1 MGENLTKPDGN
12 FRQRYLSL
20 NQVQNLINHIKDMRD
35 KLLVKILY
43 ETGCSLGELVNIKV
57 SDIEGNH
64 INILDPNTKK
74 SRSSRISQKLGKEL
88 ALFIKGNN
96 LPKDSSLIFTKNS
109 ANISEKRVRQLLQN
123 YAQELGYG
131 KINPQMLRY
140 YHIAHAYSEGVLI
153 ENISSQLGIKKLRIF
168 QILSE
173 LNIEPK
179 QNLYDN
185 FFENLEEKNEKS
197 I

>member
-12 FRQRYLSL
+12 FNQMYLSF
-20 NQVQNLINHIKDMRD
+20 NQIQNLINSIKDMRD

-43 ETGCSLGELVNIKV
+43 ETGCSLGELVNLKV
-57 SDIEGNH
+57 SDIDENR
-64 INILDPNTKK
+64 IIITDPNTKK
-74 SRSSRISQKLGKEL
+74 SRISRISQKLGKEI

-96 LPKDSSLIFTKNS
+96 IPKESSIIFTKNS

-140 YHIAHAYSEGVLI
+140 YHIAHAYSNGVLI

-173 LNIEPK
+173 LKVDPK